1 VTFLAVLIRC
11 LTCFAEALRE
21 QKRREYVQKQKQ
33 KLAQYQSKVK
43 SEAEKIQVIR
53 TVNLRTS
60 TIEVIYPTPRFLFV
74 PHRS

>member
-1 VTFLAVLIRC
+1 

-53 TVNLRTS
+53 TVKLHTS
-60 TIEVIYPTPRFLFV
+60 AIEVIYPTRRFLFV
-74 PHRS
+74 PRRS